1 MKLKNISISTLITI
15 ILFFIACNISTS
27 QQSREVIVAPVP
39 ASTNTLGIKYP
50 KINPDLSVIFH
61 VNAPEAKSVQVDLG
75 KRYDMTKNEEGL
87 WTVTTEPIVP
97 GFHYYSLI
105 IDGASVADPSSELF
119 YGAGRMMSG
128 IEIPEEGVDYYLPK
142 DVPHG
147 EVRTQYYYSE
157 LTQAWRRAFIYTP
170 PRYNENL
177 DEKYPVLYLLHG
189 AGEDETG
196 WSRQGKANLILD
208 NLIASGEAV
217 PMIIV
222 MERGQAVDP
231 NDNNP
236 ALRQGGLAGMFA
248 GFDILADVF
257 MKEIIPMVDENYR
270 TISDRDHRAMAGLSM
285 GGFQTYNTTLNNLDD
300 FAYIAGFSG
309 AGWIPQGTEL
319 SESYNGVFNDAD
331 AFNSRVKVLYA
342 STGLMESPQ
351 MYATVN
357 NFHNML
363 EEAGIEHVYFE
374 SPGTAHEW
382 LTWRR
387 SLKQFA
393 SLLFK

>member
-1 MKLKNISISTLITI
+1 MKLKNISILTLLSA
-15 ILFFIACNISTS
+15 ILFLMACNTS
-27 QQSREVIVAPVP
+27 QQKQEEVSGPVP
-39 ASTNTLGIKYP
+39 ASTNTQGIKYP
-50 KINPDLSVIFH
+50 KINPDLSVIFQ
-61 VNAPEAKSVQVDLG
+61 VNAPDAKKVQVDLG
-75 KRYDMTKNEEGL
+75 KPYDMTKNEEGI
-87 WTVTTEPIVP
+87 WTVTTEPQVP

-105 IDGASVADPSSELF
+105 IDGAVVADPSSELF
-119 YGAGRMMSG
+119 FGMGRMASG

-170 PRYNENL
+170 PGYDENL
-177 DEKYPVLYLLHG
+177 DQRYPVLILLHG
-189 AGEDETG
+189 GGEDETG
-196 WSRQGKANLILD
+196 WARQGKANFILD

-222 MERGQAVDP
+222 MERGQAIDP
-231 NDNNP
+231 N
-236 ALRQGGLAGMFA
+236 ASESASRQRGLAGMFA
-248 GFDILADVF
+248 GFDLLADVF
-257 MKEIIPMVDENYR
+257 VNEVIPMVDENYR
-270 TISDRDHRAMAGLSM
+270 TISDRDHRAMTGLSM
-285 GGFQTYNTTLNNLDD
+285 GGFQSFHTTLNNLDK
-300 FAYIAGFSG
+300 FAYIGGFSG
-309 AGWIPQGTEL
+309 AGWIPQGTSL

>member
-1 MKLKNISISTLITI
+1 MKLKNISIFTI
-15 ILFFIACNISTS
+15 LSIIIFLSGCTNTEK
-27 QQSREVIVAPVP
+27 QPETNEPVS
-39 ASTNTLGIKYP
+39 ATTNTLGIKYP
-50 KINPDLSVIFH
+50 KINPDLSVVLQ
-61 VNAPEAKSVQVDLG
+61 VNAPEAKLVQVDLG
-75 KRYDMTKNEEGL
+75 KKYDMTKNEEGV
-87 WTVTTEPIVP
+87 WTVTTEPQIS
-97 GFHYYSLI
+97 GFHYYSLV
-105 IDGASVADPSSELF
+105 IDGAVVADPSSELF

-128 IEIPEEGVDYYLPK
+128 IEIPEKEGGDYYMAK

-157 LTQAWRRAFIYTP
+157 ITQAWRRAFIYTP
-170 PRYNENL
+170 PGYDTNINER
-177 DEKYPVLYLLHG
+177 YPVLILLHG

-231 NDNNP
+231 NAPEP
-236 ALRQGGLAGMFA
+236 ASRQGGLASMFA

-257 MKEIIPMVDENYR
+257 MKEVIPMVDESYR
-270 TISDRDHRAMAGLSM
+270 TIPDRDHRAMAGLSM
-285 GGFQTYNTTLNNLDD
+285 GGFQTYNTTLNNLDE

-309 AGWIPQGTEL
+309 AGWIPEGTEL

-342 STGLMESPQ
+342 STGLLESPQ